1 MKDKI
6 DTIRKEI
13 KQLEPFINEQ
23 LYQLL
28 SNGHTIKR
36 AKELILN
43 EIKQNVKTITKKGE
57 TR

>member
-1 MKDKI
+1 MSNKI
-6 DTIRKEI
+6 DQIKKEI

-36 AKELILN
+36 AKQLILN
-43 EIKQNVKTITKKGE
+43 EIKQNVKIRERGINE
-57 TR
+57 S

>member
-1 MKDKI
+1 MRNKI
-6 DTIRKEI
+6 DQIKKEI

-36 AKELILN
+36 AKQLILN
-43 EIKQNVKTITKKGE
+43 EIKQNVKIRERGVNE
-57 TR
+57 S